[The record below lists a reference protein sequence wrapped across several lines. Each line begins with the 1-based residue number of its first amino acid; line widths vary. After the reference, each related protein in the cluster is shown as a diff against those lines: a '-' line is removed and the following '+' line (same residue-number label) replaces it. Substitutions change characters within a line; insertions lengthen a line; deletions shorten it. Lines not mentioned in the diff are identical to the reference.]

1 MFANRNLTFTKIS
14 VFSSHDEEVFVKYKL
29 YICFD
34 FQNKLKGRNT
44 LNEQTLELF
53 KTLTELQGAP
63 GNEHLVRKFM
73 KEQLAQYSDEM
84 VQDKLG
90 SIFGLKK
97 GDENG
102 PTVMV
107 AGHMDEVGFMVSTIT
122 ENGMI
127 RFQTLGGWWSQVLL
141 AQRVQIMTDNGP
153 VIGVI
158 GSIPPHLLDEA
169 KRSKPMEISNM
180 LIDIGADD
188 REDAVKIG
196 IRPGQQ
202 VVPICPFTPMANP
215 KKILAKAWDNRY
227 GCGLAIELLK
237 EVKGEKLPNIL
248 YSGATVQE
256 EVGLRGAQTAA
267 NMINPDI
274 FFALDA
280 SPAND
285 MSGDKKEFGHLGK
298 GTLLRILDR
307 SMVTHRG
314 MREFVLDTAETHNIP
329 YQYFISQG
337 GTDAGRV
344 HTSNNGVPSAV
355 IGICSRYIHTAASI
369 VHVDDYAA
377 AKELLVKLVK
387 ACDKTTVDT
396 IKQNS

>member
-1 MFANRNLTFTKIS
+1 MNENTKA
-14 VFSSHDEEVFVKYKL
+14 
-29 YICFD
+29 
-34 FQNKLKGRNT
+34 
-44 LNEQTLELF
+44 LF
-53 KTLTELQGAP
+53 KTLTELPGAP

-73 KEQLAQYSDEM
+73 KEQLSKYSDEV

-90 SIFGLKK
+90 GVFGVRK
-97 GDENG
+97 GGG

-107 AGHMDEVGFMVSTIT
+107 AGHMDEVGFMVTAIT
-122 ENGMI
+122 ENGML

-141 AQRVQIMTDNGP
+141 AQRVQIITENGP

-188 REDAVKIG
+188 KEDAIKIG
-196 IRPGQQ
+196 IKPGQQ
-202 VVPICPFTPMANP
+202 IVPICPFTPMANE
-215 KKILAKAWDNRY
+215 KKIMAKSWDNRY
-227 GCGLAIELLK
+227 GCGLSIELLEALK
-237 EVKGEKLPNIL
+237 DEVLPNTL

-267 NMINPDI
+267 TMIKPDI

-285 MSGDKKEFGHLGK
+285 MSGDKKEFGQLGK

-314 MREFVLDTAETHNIP
+314 MREFILDTAEQNDIP
-329 YQYFISQG
+329 YQYFVSAG

-344 HTSNNGVPSAV
+344 HLTNEGVPSAV
-355 IGICSRYIHTAASI
+355 VGICSRYIHTHASI
-369 VHVDDYAA
+369 IHVDDYAA
-377 AKELLVKLVK
+377 AKELLIKLVK
-387 ACDKTTVDT
+387 SCDRTTVET

>member
-1 MFANRNLTFTKIS
+1 MNDK
-14 VFSSHDEEVFVKYKL
+14 
-29 YICFD
+29 
-34 FQNKLKGRNT
+34 
-44 LNEQTLELF
+44 TLELF
-53 KTLTELQGAP
+53 KTLTELPGVP
-63 GNEHLVRKFM
+63 GNEHLVRNFM
-73 KEQLAQYSDEM
+73 REQLSQYADEV

-90 SIFGLKK
+90 GIFGVKK

-102 PTVMV
+102 PTIMV
-107 AGHMDEVGFMVSTIT
+107 AGHMDEVGFMVTSIT

-158 GSIPPHLLDEA
+158 GSIPPHLLDET

-188 REDAVKIG
+188 REDAKKIG
-196 IRPGQQ
+196 IKPGQQ
-202 VVPICPFTPMANP
+202 IVPICPFTPMANE

-227 GCGLAIELLK
+227 GCGLAIELLE
-237 EVKGEKLPNIL
+237 EVKDVKIPNIL

-267 NMINPDI
+267 NMINPDL
-274 FFALDA
+274 FFAMDA

-285 MSGDKKEFGHLGK
+285 MSGDKNEFGQLGK

-314 MREFVLDTAETHNIP
+314 MREFVLDTAESNKIP
-329 YQYFISQG
+329 YQYFVSQG

-344 HTSNNGVPSAV
+344 HVSNEGVPSAV
-355 IGICSRYIHTAASI
+355 IGICSRYIHTHASI
-369 VHVDDYAA
+369 IHIDDYAA
-377 AKELLVKLVK
+377 AKELIVKLVK
-387 ACDKTTVDT
+387 ACDRTTVET
-396 IKQNS
+396 IRQNS